1 MKRITIAFTLMVNA
15 FCIYAQNTQVETAI
29 RKLEETEHKAMLARD
44 TGTLLKVW
52 AADFIVNTPANRIT
66 LSRQE
71 LFNLVRAGIFT
82 YSSFTRD
89 IEQVFIK
96 NDMAITMGSEAVIPV
111 GNSSKEGQVIKRRYT
126 NIWMKQNGAWRLTA
140 RHANEICTK

>member
-1 MKRITIAFTLMVNA
+1 MVNA

-44 TGTLLKVW
+44 TGTLLKIW
-52 AADFIVNTPANRIT
+52 ASDFIVNTPANRIT

-71 LFNLVRAGIFT
+71 LFDLVRAGIFNYT
-82 YSSFTRD
+82 SFTRE

-96 NDMAITMGSEAVIPV
+96 GDMAITMGSEAVVPV
-111 GNSSKEGQVIKRRYT
+111 GDNSKAGQTIKRRYT
-126 NIWMKQNGAWRLTA
+126 NIWMKQNGVWRLTA
-140 RHANEICTK
+140 RHANELCQ

>member
-1 MKRITIAFTLMVNA
+1 MKKIIVTLIVMVNA

-44 TGTLLKVW
+44 TGTLLKIW
-52 AADFIVNTPANRIT
+52 ASDFIVNTPANRIT

-71 LFNLVRAGIFT
+71 LFDLVRAGIFNYT
-82 YSSFTRD
+82 SFTRE

-96 NDMAITMGSEAVIPV
+96 GDMAITMGSEAVVPV
-111 GNSSKEGQVIKRRYT
+111 GDNSKAGQTIKRRYT
-126 NIWMKQNGAWRLTA
+126 NIWMKQNGVWRLTA
-140 RHANEICTK
+140 RHANELCQ

>member
-1 MKRITIAFTLMVNA
+1 MKKIIVTLIVMVNA

-44 TGTLLKVW
+44 TGTLLKIW
-52 AADFIVNTPANRIT
+52 ASDFIVNTPANRIT

-71 LFNLVRAGIFT
+71 LFDLVTTGIFNYT
-82 YSSFTRD
+82 SFTRE

-96 NDMAITMGSEAVIPV
+96 GDMAITMGSEAVVPV
-111 GNSSKEGQVIKRRYT
+111 GDNSKAGPTIKRRYT
-126 NIWMKQNGAWRLTA
+126 NIWMKQNGVWRLTA
-140 RHANEICTK
+140 RHANELCQ